1 MPKADGY
8 SEEDFER
15 LQKINGLDIRR
26 FNYNSD
32 IRNKTLVV
40 DRAESLVI
48 EIKEG
53 ENVDGEQ
60 DEKMHANTTISKSN
74 IKAKSESKQQQRE
87 KEIISFNKIIGL
99 STYSNSRSTVLSYA
113 AMFETLWNET
123 ELYEQIRQSHS
134 KLEIANEQL
143 ERQYNNQRDFVNI
156 AAHEIRT
163 PAHSILGYAEMLDM
177 EHIGS
182 KEYVIPILRNAERLR
197 RLTEDI
203 LQLAKIESQ
212 TLKLNKE
219 QFYLGKTV
227 LSVAQ
232 DIMNQCCRYNGT
244 KSKVHFFS
252 DNLEE
257 SPNEDIVIE
266 ADRGRIMQVI
276 SNLLFNA
283 IRFAKEGDVNISI
296 ERKGEFIDSDDGKSN
311 NDNGNNKGEVIV
323 SVNDAGIG
331 IDPDV
336 FPKLFSKFGVTSEI
350 GGNGLGLFISKNI
363 IEAHGGRIW
372 AENNANGKGATF
384 SFSLPINN

>member
-1 MPKADGY
+1 MNCIY
-8 SEEDFER
+8 
-15 LQKINGLDIRR
+15 
-26 FNYNSD
+26 
-32 IRNKTLVV
+32 
-40 DRAESLVI
+40 
-48 EIKEG
+48 
-53 ENVDGEQ
+53 
-60 DEKMHANTTISKSN
+60 
-74 IKAKSESKQQQRE
+74 
-87 KEIISFNKIIGL
+87 
-99 STYSNSRSTVLSYA
+99 
-113 AMFETLWNET
+113 
-123 ELYEQIRQSHS
+123 
-134 KLEIANEQL
+134 
-143 ERQYNNQRDFVNI
+143 
-156 AAHEIRT
+156 
-163 PAHSILGYAEMLDM
+163 
-177 EHIGS
+177 HI
-182 KEYVIPILRNAERLR
+182 
-197 RLTEDI
+197 
-203 LQLAKIESQ
+203 
-212 TLKLNKE
+212 
-219 QFYLGKTV
+219 
-227 LSVAQ
+227 
-232 DIMNQCCRYNGT
+232 GT

-257 SPNEDIVIE
+257 SPSEDIIIE